1 MTARVWQKID
11 KGIIEIL
18 PSQDMQK
25 YHNSRAKQT
34 LFCLQNYSE
43 ITFCNIT
50 FKVNWSTNIHKLQSS
65 PSFIALNKFSILKV
79 FPYFNLFILSGM
91 WNAH

>member
-11 KGIIEIL
+11 KEIIEIL
-18 PSQDMQK
+18 PSHAEISQLQGKTNPCVSKIIQK
-25 YHNSRAKQT
+25 S
-34 LFCLQNYSE
+34 LFS
-43 ITFCNIT
+43 I

-79 FPYFNLFILSGM
+79 FSYFNLFILSGM